1 MAESFL
7 SDENL
12 LKFME
17 EDKLKD
23 ITTLFSNGK
32 FIELIS
38 KYIMSE
44 EKSTQS
50 NTPTQVNEQNA
61 APKVPTPNIMFSNIN
76 TVNNNHPQKPQPKL
90 ILNLDLI
97 DKCNEDKLSQ
107 QILLTIIIFCLLKVN
122 KTDIAK
128 IIIEKYIF
136 PLDKMIFPL
145 ILLKSKYY
153 VKIKNTPRAIDTYSE
168 SINTYNNYLSSGEN
182 KNDIN
187 NIITIET
194 YHQKFTY
201 FKNIFNYLFAFN
213 NIDSKIKKLYFELKF
228 CLNSLKFY
236 SQAYQL
242 SLELYQKYPNDI
254 QIIFELA
261 KDSITFSKI
270 DKYLEM
276 IEAMKKRREEEN
288 DGKKK
293 LTYNN
298 FILYA
303 QSLYQ
308 IAQGKIDLSQNTF
321 GEILKTDPGN
331 PLIINNMALLN
342 IYKNNPKDCYNS
354 LVQLYTK
361 GNDASNETIKNTI
374 NFIAEKFNLPK
385 IQ

>member
-1 MAESFL
+1 MEEIIL

-12 LKFME
+12 LKFIE
-17 EDKLKD
+17 EDKIKD
-23 ITTLFSNGK
+23 ILSLFSNGR
-32 FIELIS
+32 FLALIN
-38 KYIMSE
+38 KYIMAE
-44 EKSTQS
+44 DKTPTTTPTPDQ
-50 NTPTQVNEQNA
+50 NTPAKAQA
-61 APKVPTPNIMFSNIN
+61 PNIMFSNM
-76 TVNNNHPQKPQPKL
+76 NNNIQKPQPKL

-97 DKCNEDKLSQ
+97 EKCNEDKLSQ
-107 QILLTIIIFCLLKVN
+107 QILLTIIIFCLLKLN
-122 KTDIAK
+122 KTDDAK
-128 IIIEKYIF
+128 IIFEKYIF
-136 PLDKMIFPL
+136 PLDNIIFPL

-153 VKIKNTPRAIDTYSE
+153 IKTKNTPKAIDIYSE
-168 SINTYNNYLSSGEN
+168 SINKYNNYLSSSES

-194 YHQKFTY
+194 FHQKFTY
-201 FKNIFNYLFAFN
+201 FKNIFNYLFALN

-242 SLELYQKYPNDI
+242 SLELYQKYPQDI

-270 DKYLEM
+270 DKYQEM
-276 IEAMKKRREEEN
+276 IEAMKKRRDEEK
-288 DGKKK
+288 DAKKK
-293 LTYNN
+293 LICNN

-308 IAQGKIDLSQNTF
+308 IAQGKFDLAQNTF

-342 IYKNNPKDCYNS
+342 IYKNNPKDCYNN
-354 LVQLYTK
+354 LVQLFTK
-361 GNDASNETIKNTI
+361 GIDSSNETIKGTI

-385 IQ
+385 LQ